1 MATFAPSSKADLRR
15 APANTTSVN
24 LTGCD
29 NITDDELIAL
39 VMACPDLKYI
49 DLE

>member
-1 MATFAPSSKADLRR
+1 VASNNAPWSWRALHADR
-15 APANTTSVN
+15 
-24 LTGCD
+24 GCRK
-29 NITDDELIAL
+29 ITDDELIAL